1 MREPA
6 DADVARVSKI
16 ARATTTGLRAELMRS
31 ISYYRAQ
38 QQGKRGFII
47 RSSVFWKARIVR
59 HTSLNSLRFLLQ
71 WTKGITRRIDAFQ

>member
-16 ARATTTGLRAELMRS
+16 VRATMTRLHAELMRS
-31 ISYYRAQ
+31 ISRYRGQ
-38 QQGKRGFII
+38 QDGNRGFI